1 MARLFSGSALGLS
14 YNTKAVKQPPK
25 DVKDLTNAKYK
36 NKIAIP
42 DPSESGTALDLLSI
56 KVNNEG
62 DKAWDEYKKLKD
74 NGMKQ
79 AGANKYTVSSISCN
93 CELYDIRF
101 RIIFFCF

>member
-1 MARLFSGSALGLS
+1 MYKDWIDSKGYYYGFSGSALGLS

-62 DKAWDEYKKLKD
+62 IKL
-74 NGMKQ
+74 GMNIKIKRQ
-79 AGANKYTVSSISCN
+79 WYETSRC
-93 CELYDIRF
+93 
-101 RIIFFCF
+101 